1 MLLAALVSSLA
12 CACVRAGDSRQ
23 AAAALAPAST
33 AQAPAPGP
41 AAATSGWSYEVVAS
55 PRGEVL
61 TVEAAFPAGT
71 VTELTVAEGAEP
83 FVRDVVVIDG
93 ARRTTIA
100 GARGQ
105 WRAPGCAAGCRI
117 SYRFALGE
125 AARGSGDGDV
135 ARQHGDAI
143 ESPPSA
149 WLLRPLDAASGI
161 RFRFHVTSAPSEA
174 FATGVFPVAGASDT
188 YEGSTGNGFDLPYA
202 VFGRIR
208 RMQAAGGH
216 VEVAILPGTFR
227 REPTIVQWVE
237 RSAKAVEAFYGGF
250 PIARVLVLVRPM
262 PGDRVG
268 FGTTMGGS
276 GAAIAVPLGEDV
288 APRALLADW
297 MLVHEMIHTAL
308 PDVTREHHWLEE
320 GIATYAEPLA
330 RRRAGLVTPS
340 DMWREWILG
349 MPQGQPESG
358 DQGLDRTH
366 TWGRTYWGG
375 ALFCLEADVAIRE
388 RTGGK
393 KSLVDA
399 LRAIVRSGGNIAV
412 SWPVEKVLAVGD
424 EATGVPVLRET
435 YARMAKQP
443 GSVDL
448 ARLWSKLGV
457 RLERGAIV
465 YDDAA
470 PLASIRR
477 AMEE

>member
-1 MLLAALVSSLA
+1 MLLGALVSSLA
-12 CACVRAGDSRQ
+12 CACARGGDSRQ
-23 AAAALAPAST
+23 PAAAVAAST
-33 AQAPAPGP
+33 LPGGSGLP
-41 AAATSGWSYEVVAS
+41 TPATSGWFYEIVAS
-55 PRGEVL
+55 PRAEVL
-61 TVEAAFPAGT
+61 TVEAALSAGT

-93 ARRTTIA
+93 ARRTPIA
-100 GARGQ
+100 GVRGR
-105 WRAPGCAAGCRI
+105 WRAPSCAAGCRI
-117 SYRFALGE
+117 TYRFALGE
-125 AARGSGDGDV
+125 AARGSGDRDV
-135 ARQHGDAI
+135 ARQHGDAV

-149 WLLRPLDAASGI
+149 WLLRPLDAASDV

-174 FATGVFPVAGASDT
+174 FATGVFPVAGATDT

-216 VEVAILPGTFR
+216 VEIAILPGAFR
-227 REPTIVQWVE
+227 REQTILEWVE
-237 RSAKAVEAFYGGF
+237 RSAKAVDAFYGGF

-262 PGDRVG
+262 PGGRVG

-276 GAAIAVPLGEDV
+276 GAAIAVPVGEDV
-288 APRALLADW
+288 APLALLADW

-330 RRRAGLVTPS
+330 RRRAGLVTAS
-340 DMWREWILG
+340 AMWREWILG

-358 DQGLDRTH
+358 DEGLDRTH

-388 RTGGK
+388 RTGGR

-412 SWPVEKVLAVGD
+412 SWPVDKVLDVGD
-424 EATGVPVLRET
+424 AATGVPVLRET
-435 YARMAKQP
+435 YARMGKQP
-443 GSVDL
+443 GAVDL
-448 ARLWSKLGV
+448 PRLWSKLGV
-457 RLERGAIV
+457 RLERGVII